1 MTCRAPAALHHT
13 VQVAALLLLVV
24 VMLARPG
31 LLATVPHTQT
41 EHDRENLRGIRQAP
55 GDRTITTSCSGY
67 RRGTPMAIH
76 ADIAR
81 RPDCNSGTQINNN
94 VIIDHMDAFG
104 FDNGKNDWRSCT
116 AAGFPEL
123 PAAK

>member
-1 MTCRAPAALHHT
+1 MTCRAPAALHHS

-41 EHDRENLRGIRQAP
+41 EHGRENLRGIRQAP

-67 RRGTPMAIH
+67 RRGTPKAIH

-81 RPDCNSGTQINNN
+81 RPDCNSGTQIKQ
-94 VIIDHMDAFG
+94 VDHMDAFG
-104 FDNGKNDWRSCT
+104 FENGKNPDWRSCT